1 MKILVCIS
9 SVPDTTSKI
18 NFTTD
23 GKEFDKNGIQF
34 IINPMDEFSLTKAI
48 FLQASAGATVTVL
61 GVGDASIEPVL
72 RKALAIG
79 ANDAIRVNGTAID
92 SNFVA
97 AQIAKVVK
105 EGAYDLV
112 LTGKESLDYNG
123 GVIPAMVAAHTD
135 YNFINACV
143 GLEVDGTN
151 VTADRDLDGSRESV
165 SFTLPAVVA
174 GQKGIVEE
182 KDLKIPNMRGIMQ
195 ARSKPLNVVEPTD
208 ASASLTVVG
217 YEKPVAKSAVKMVSP
232 DNLDEL
238 VTLLR
243 EDAQAF

>member
-18 NFTTD
+18 NFTAD

-48 FLQASAGATVTVL
+48 QLQASTGATVTVL

-105 EGAYDLV
+105 ENAYDLV

-143 GLEVDGTN
+143 GLEINGTQ
-151 VTADRDLDGSRESV
+151 VTADRDLDGTRENV
-165 SFTLPAVVA
+165 SFALPAVVA

-195 ARSKPLNVVEPTD
+195 ARTKPLSVVDPTD
-208 ASASLTVVG
+208 ANASLTVVG
-217 YEKPVAKSAVKMVSP
+217 YETPAAKSAVKMVSP

-238 VTLLR
+238 ITLLR

>member
-18 NFTTD
+18 NFTAD
-23 GKEFDKNGIQF
+23 GKEFDKTGIQF

-48 FLQASAGATVTVL
+48 QLQASAGATVTVL
-61 GVGDASIEPVL
+61 GVGDATIEPVL

-79 ANDAIRVNGTAID
+79 ANDAIRVNGSAID

-97 AQIAKVVK
+97 TQIARVVK
-105 EGAYDLV
+105 EGNYDLV

-143 GLEVDGTN
+143 GLEIEGSTAK
-151 VTADRDLDGSRESV
+151 ADRDLDGSRENV
-165 SFTLPAVVA
+165 SFSLPAVVA

-195 ARSKPLNVVEPTD
+195 ARTKPLQVVEPVDTPLQL
-208 ASASLTVVG
+208 SVNH
-217 YEKPVAKSAVKMVSP
+217 YEKPAAKSAVKMVSP

>member
-18 NFTTD
+18 NFTAD

-34 IINPMDEFSLTKAI
+34 VINPMDEYSLTKAI
-48 FLQASAGATVTVL
+48 HLQESINATVTVL
-61 GVGDASIEPVL
+61 GVGDASIEPIL

-79 ANDAIRVNGTAID
+79 ANDAIRINGAATN
-92 SNFVA
+92 SNDVA
-97 AQIAKVVK
+97 TQIAKIVK

-123 GVIPAMVAAHTD
+123 GVVPAMIAAHTD

-143 GLEVDGTN
+143 GLEIEGTS
-151 VTADRDLDGSRESV
+151 VKADRDLDGSKENV
-165 SFTLPAVVA
+165 SFSLPAVVA

-182 KDLKIPNMRGIMQ
+182 KELKIPNMRGIMQ
-195 ARSKPLNVVEPTD
+195 ARSKPLNVVEPVDVNTE
-208 ASASLTVVG
+208 LTVVG
-217 YEKPVAKSAVKMVSP
+217 YEKPVAKSAVKMISP

-238 VTLLR
+238 ITLLK

>member
-18 NFTTD
+18 NFTPD
-23 GKEFDKNGIQF
+23 GKEFDKNDIQL
-34 IINPMDEFSLTKAI
+34 IINPMDEFSLTRAI
-48 FLQASAGATVTVL
+48 QLQTSASATVTVL
-61 GVGDASIEPVL
+61 GVGDASIEPIL

-79 ANDAIRVNGTAID
+79 ANDAIRINGTAID

-97 AQIAKVVK
+97 IQISEIVK
-105 EGAYDLV
+105 ENAYDLV

-123 GVIPAMVAAHTD
+123 GVVPAMIAAHTD

-143 GLEVDGTN
+143 GLEIEGTN
-151 VTADRDLDGSRESV
+151 VTADRDLDGSRENV

-195 ARSKPLNVVEPTD
+195 ARSKPLNVIEPLGTKE
-208 ASASLTVVG
+208 SLTVIG
-217 YEKPVAKSAVKMVSP
+217 YEKPNAKSTVKMVSP

>member
-18 NFTTD
+18 NFTAD

-34 IINPMDEFSLTKAI
+34 VINPMDEYSLTKAI
-48 FLQASAGATVTVL
+48 HLQAGTGATVTVL
-61 GVGDASIEPVL
+61 GVGDTSIEPIL

-79 ANDAIRVNGTAID
+79 ANDAIRVNGTAIN
-92 SNFVA
+92 SNNVA
-97 AQIAKVVK
+97 AQIAKIVK

-123 GVIPAMVAAHTD
+123 GVVPAMVAAHTD

-143 GLEVDGTN
+143 GLEIDGTT
-151 VTADRDLDGSRESV
+151 VKADRDLDGSKENV
-165 SFTLPAVVA
+165 SFNLPAVVA

-182 KDLKIPNMRGIMQ
+182 KELKIPNMRGIMQ
-195 ARSKPLNVVEPTD
+195 ARSKPLNVVEPVD
-208 ASASLTVVG
+208 INAELTVVG
-217 YEKPVAKSAVKMVSP
+217 YEKPAAKSAVKMISP

-238 VTLLR
+238 ITLLK

>member
-18 NFTTD
+18 NFTPD
-23 GKEFDKNGIQF
+23 GKEFDKNDIQL
-34 IINPMDEFSLTKAI
+34 IINPMDEFSLTRAI
-48 FLQASAGATVTVL
+48 QLQTSASATVTVL
-61 GVGDASIEPVL
+61 GVGDASIEPIL

-79 ANDAIRVNGTAID
+79 ANDAIRINGTAID

-97 AQIAKVVK
+97 IQISEIVK
-105 EGAYDLV
+105 ENAYDLV

-123 GVIPAMVAAHTD
+123 GVVPAMIAAHTD

-143 GLEVDGTN
+143 GLEIEGTN
-151 VTADRDLDGSRESV
+151 ATADRDLDGSRENV

-195 ARSKPLNVVEPTD
+195 ARSKPLNVIEPFDTKE
-208 ASASLTVVG
+208 SLTVIG
-217 YEKPVAKSAVKMVSP
+217 YEKPNVKSTVKMVSP

>member
-23 GKEFDKNGIQF
+23 GKEFDKNGVQF

-48 FLQASAGATVTVL
+48 HLQASAGATVTVL
-61 GVGDASIEPVL
+61 GVGDATIEPVL

-79 ANDAIRVNGTAID
+79 ANDAIRVNGNAID
-92 SNFVA
+92 SNYVA
-97 AQIAKVVK
+97 KQIAKVVK
-105 EGAYDLV
+105 EGSYDLV

-123 GVIPAMVAAHTD
+123 GVIPAMIAAHTD
-135 YNFINACV
+135 YNFINACT
-143 GLEVDGTN
+143 GLEIEGTN
-151 VTADRDLDGSRESV
+151 VKADRDLDGSRENV
-165 SFTLPAVVA
+165 SFSLPAVVA

-195 ARSKPLNVVEPTD
+195 ARSKPLNVIEPDST
-208 ASASLTVVG
+208 SSSITVVG
-217 YEKPVAKSAVKMVSP
+217 YEKPAIKSSVKMVSS

>member
-18 NFTTD
+18 NFTAD

-34 IINPMDEFSLTKAI
+34 IINPVDEFSLTKAI
-48 FLQASAGATVTVL
+48 LLQAGAGATVTVL
-61 GVGDASIEPVL
+61 SVGDASIEPVL

-79 ANDAIRVNGTAID
+79 ANDAIRINGTAFD

-123 GVIPAMVAAHTD
+123 GVTPAMVAALTD
-135 YNFINACV
+135 YNFVNACV
-143 GLEVDGTN
+143 GLEIEGT
-151 VTADRDLDGSRESV
+151 TAKANRDLDGTQENV
-165 SFTLPAVVA
+165 SFSLPAVVA

-195 ARSKPLNVVEPTD
+195 ARTKPLSVVEPVD
-208 ASASLTVVG
+208 VNASLNING
-217 YEKPVAKSAVKMVSP
+217 YEKPAAKSAVKMVSP

-238 VTLLR
+238 VTLLKD
-243 EDAQAF
+243 DAQAF